1 MYSLAGKSKVS
12 NAATLSRIQSDFLII
27 VQQDFS
33 IMVCDWNKPLFEYSG
48 DPNIGL
54 LNNRYKQQT
63 FAIRYLNG
71 LTNFLVQINFCH
83 SNSGLVRDS
92 VNFDSKGWLHKLVPL
107 MFNFFQRIF
116 VINLFYRPLQTYRTN
131 STMCVR

>member
-1 MYSLAGKSKVS
+1 MLHYQEFNL
-12 NAATLSRIQSDFLII
+12 IFLII

-48 DPNIGL
+48 YPNIGL
-54 LNNRYKQQT
+54 LNNRYTQQT

-71 LTNFLVQINFCH
+71 PTTFLVQINFCH
-83 SNSGLVRDS
+83 SNSGLVRYSDPCL
-92 VNFDSKGWLHKLVPL
+92 NFDSKGWSHKLVPL

-116 VINLFYRPLQTYRTN
+116 VINLFSNAIISNKSRGLFPTREHN
-131 STMCVR
+131 NK